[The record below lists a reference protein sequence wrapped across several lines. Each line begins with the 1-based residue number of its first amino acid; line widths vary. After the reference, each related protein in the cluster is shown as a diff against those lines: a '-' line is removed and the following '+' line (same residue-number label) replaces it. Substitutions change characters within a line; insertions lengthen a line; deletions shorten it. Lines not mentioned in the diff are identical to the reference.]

1 MYLYSP
7 TKEQIERRQL
17 SDDYCQSYDLHNAE
31 EGHQWYNLSYKY
43 STTSGIKTLDEII
56 QQIALDLVKEDDGFK
71 IDKNMKVLKY
81 VTTVTTVDI
90 LPEYKDKIK
99 TEYKELIKEKK
110 EYEQWL
116 EQQEEDYWYY
126 D

>member
-1 MYLYSP
+1 M
-7 TKEQIERRQL
+7 
-17 SDDYCQSYDLHNAE
+17 
-31 EGHQWYNLSYKY
+31 
-43 STTSGIKTLDEII
+43 DEII

-99 TEYKELIKEKK
+99 TEYKKLIKEKK
-110 EYEQWL
+110 EHEQWL
-116 EQQEEDYWYY
+116 EQQEEDYWY
-126 D
+126 